1 MALKKKKK
9 IEEPAITTDEVGA
22 VSVDKTQVVVSHL
35 QDKFNLKNKNFV
47 LSGYADKGN
56 KIITTLSNEDYD
68 VTVTVKSPDLLY
80 VFDSIANNRE
90 EAEPAAEEESE
101 DE

>member
-1 MALKKKKK
+1 MALKKKK
-9 IEEPAITTDEVGA
+9 IEEPTITTDEVGA

-56 KIITTLSNEDYD
+56 KIITTLSNKDYD

-80 VFDSIANNRE
+80 MFDAVANSRGE
-90 EAEPAAEEESE
+90 EEESE
-101 DE
+101 EE